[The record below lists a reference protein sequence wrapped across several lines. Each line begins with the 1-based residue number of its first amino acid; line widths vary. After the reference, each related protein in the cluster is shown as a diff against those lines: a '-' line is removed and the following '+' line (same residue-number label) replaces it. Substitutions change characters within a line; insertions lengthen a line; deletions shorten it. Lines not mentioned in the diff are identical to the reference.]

1 MINAIKPLRNGYKI
15 NMTNIYCMK
24 LDINEINH
32 QHILKVVIF
41 ALFLFKRQV
50 RQPSVYRMSVMKFI
64 RQRIPWKIDLVIHT
78 EEKLSLGEEREIKLE
93 ELLNGIES
101 DYMTKVN
108 VTFTTPLKNVSMEV
122 DLKDEKKYEQFLYK

>member
-1 MINAIKPLRNGYKI
+1 
-15 NMTNIYCMK
+15 
-24 LDINEINH
+24 
-32 QHILKVVIF
+32 
-41 ALFLFKRQV
+41 
-50 RQPSVYRMSVMKFI
+50 MKFI

>member
-1 MINAIKPLRNGYKI
+1 
-15 NMTNIYCMK
+15 
-24 LDINEINH
+24 
-32 QHILKVVIF
+32 
-41 ALFLFKRQV
+41 
-50 RQPSVYRMSVMKFI
+50 MSVMKFI